1 MKKNTIIVSA
11 LLIAGL
17 AGLTGCGNEKK
28 SAAVPAINLDNMD
41 LTVLPGEDFY
51 MYCNG
56 GWKKNNPLPAQESR
70 WGVFDKLGD
79 TSLEQ
84 VHAIVEEVMAAE
96 SEPGS
101 IAQKITTMYKLG
113 MDSVKLNAEG
123 AAPIKEQLAQIE
135 AIKDG
140 KELAGMIASMHR
152 EGIFPY
158 FYTFVD
164 SDEKN
169 SSMNV
174 FTLYQAGIGMGDR
187 DYYLLQDEDT
197 KAIRTA
203 YEEYIR
209 TMFTLAGYSAEQ
221 AEAGMEAVLK
231 IENKIADASYSREVL
246 RDTYRNYNKLTGRA
260 WAKENSMID
269 WNTYFEA
276 LGMAIDDDLVVKQ
289 KDFFMDLAKTF
300 KGVTLEEQKLYLA
313 YNLIS
318 AAAPFLSDDFV
329 NANFEFYGRAMSGSQ
344 EIQPRWKRALSTT
357 DGALSEAL
365 GQLYVEKYFP
375 ASSKEKM
382 LELVH
387 NLQVALSERI
397 NSLAWM
403 SEETKARAQEKL
415 AAFRVKIGYP
425 DQWRDYSALEIKD
438 DNYWENIRRAN
449 RFEMDY
455 MLSQAG
461 KPVDKDKWLMSPQT
475 VNAYYNPTTNEICFP
490 AAILQPPFFNPN
502 ADDAVNYGAIGVVIG
517 HEMTHG
523 FDDQGRNYDKDGNMN
538 DWWTPEDAARFKE
551 RTDILV
557 DQFNAVE
564 VAPGVFANGSFT
576 LGENIADQ
584 GGLLVARLAYENSL
598 EGKERPA
605 DIDGLTDAQRF
616 YIGYASVWAQNIR
629 PEEILRLT
637 KIDPHSLGVN
647 RVNVTLR
654 NLDDFYTAF
663 GIEEGDAM
671 YLAPEKRV
679 NVW

>member
-84 VHAIVEEVMAAE
+84 VHAIVEEVMATE

-197 KAIRTA
+197 KAIRAA

-637 KIDPHSLGVN
+637 QSDPHSLGVN

>member
-84 VHAIVEEVMAAE
+84 VHAIVEEVMATE

-197 KAIRTA
+197 KAIRAA

-647 RVNVTLR
+647 RVNVTVR

>member
-84 VHAIVEEVMAAE
+84 VHAIVEEVMATE

-140 KELAGMIASMHR
+140 KELAGMIASMHS

-197 KAIRTA
+197 KAIRAA